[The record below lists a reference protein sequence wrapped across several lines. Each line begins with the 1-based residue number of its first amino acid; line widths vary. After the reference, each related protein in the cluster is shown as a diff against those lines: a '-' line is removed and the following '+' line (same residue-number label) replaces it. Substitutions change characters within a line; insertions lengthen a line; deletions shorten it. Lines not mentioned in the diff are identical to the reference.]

1 MNFETQGRLCKHNK
15 TSKNVKISKTANWVS
30 RYWRQTY
37 SCLEVGRRLTVSQCK
52 WHTCIIEQK
61 GDYAYQWIILQISVY
76 LCNALSCILVIFYN
90 IRSKE
95 SKHRCAI
102 ILIDIGLVSVTTPVI
117 SLLLYLVILFLIFV
131 NKLVLQ
137 TQQNTLLKTTVLIYY
152 SMRYDWIWI
161 KDTRFFILGPN
172 AKLVQN
178 KKLYC
183 VQLKVLSDIPH

>member
-1 MNFETQGRLCKHNK
+1 MNFETQGRLCRHNK
-15 TSKNVKISKTANWVS
+15 TSKNVKISKTATWVS

-76 LCNALSCILVIFYN
+76 LCNALSCILNWVIFYN

-152 SMRYDWIWI
+152 SMR
-161 KDTRFFILGPN
+161 
-172 AKLVQN
+172 
-178 KKLYC
+178 
-183 VQLKVLSDIPH
+183 